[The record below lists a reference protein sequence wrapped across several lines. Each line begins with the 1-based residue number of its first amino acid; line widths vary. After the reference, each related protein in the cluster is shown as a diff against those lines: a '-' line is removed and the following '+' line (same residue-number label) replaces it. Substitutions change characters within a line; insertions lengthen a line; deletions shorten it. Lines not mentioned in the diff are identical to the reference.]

1 MSPASAS
8 ALLPQPSA
16 PALSGG
22 AGDGRSCLSRA
33 GGGRGLPC
41 AREARRIPF
50 ATPGLRIGLFG
61 GSFNPA
67 HEAHRAASL
76 LALRRLRLDRVWWLV
91 TPGNP
96 LKDNRELPTLEERIA
111 FARRVANHPRI
122 DVTGCEAALGV
133 RYTYE
138 TVAAL
143 TRRMPKVHFVWIMGA
158 DNLAQFH
165 RWQRWRAIAG
175 RLPMVVVD
183 RMGQSLAATA
193 SPAAQALARWRVDES
208 DAGTLA
214 GLAAPAW
221 LFLHGLKSPVSST
234 GIRAARR
241 RETALATD

>member
-1 MSPASAS
+1 M
-8 ALLPQPSA
+8 A
-16 PALSGG
+16 PG
-22 AGDGRSCLSRA
+22 
-33 GGGRGLPC
+33 GLPC
-41 AREARRIPF
+41 ARDVRRIPF

-67 HEAHRAASL
+67 HGAHRAASL
-76 LALRRLRLDRVWWLV
+76 LALRRLQLDRVWWLV

-96 LKDNRELPTLEERIA
+96 LKDNRELPSLEERVA
-111 FARRVANHPRI
+111 FARRVADHPRI

-138 TVAAL
+138 TIEAL

-183 RMGQSLAATA
+183 RMGDSLTATA
-193 SPAAQALARWRVDES
+193 SPAAQALARWRIDER
-208 DAGTLA
+208 DVK
-214 GLAAPAW
+214 GLAERMSPAW
-221 LFLHGLKSPVSST
+221 VFLHGLKSPISST
-234 GIRAARR
+234 GIRAAQLQDRASAGADASGPLKIR
-241 RETALATD
+241 